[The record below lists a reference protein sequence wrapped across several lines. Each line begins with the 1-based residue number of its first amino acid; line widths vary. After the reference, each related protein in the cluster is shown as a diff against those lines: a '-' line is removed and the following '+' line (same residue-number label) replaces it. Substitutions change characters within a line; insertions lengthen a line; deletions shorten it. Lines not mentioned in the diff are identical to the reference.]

1 MGKERY
7 DYLIKGGRLLGA
19 RDGKEGIRDVAVTGR
34 RIARIGTI
42 PETDARMTINA
53 AGCVVTPGLIDFHAH
68 LSPFSEIGVY
78 PEPACFPSGVT
89 TAVDAGS
96 AGASNYPIL
105 RTGAYSTHV
114 NVYAFLNVCSTGL
127 ATRSFLENL
136 EPGRFNRGR
145 IRELFRQYGRTELLG
160 LKVRQSQEIVGEL
173 GLEPM
178 KAALEL
184 AGELDVPLMVHIT
197 NPPCPLDEL
206 IDLLR
211 PGDIVTHAYQ
221 DSHSTIL
228 GPDGR
233 VSAAVRAAR
242 ERGVLFDVANANAHF
257 SFRVARAAIA
267 EGFLPD
273 TISTDLTNMGLFRR
287 PNAYNLLH
295 IMSKYLN
302 MGLTLEQIIERT
314 TQIPARIIGRPEL
327 GFLAEDGV
335 ADIAVFRQ
343 EDREIEYGTGRGATA
358 EILKGTTMLRT
369 MLTMREGAL
378 VYRDQ
383 AF

>member
-1 MGKERY
+1 M
-7 DYLIKGGRLLGA
+7 
-19 RDGKEGIRDVAVTGR
+19 
-34 RIARIGTI
+34 
-42 PETDARMTINA
+42 
-53 AGCVVTPGLIDFHAH
+53 
-68 LSPFSEIGVY
+68 
-78 PEPACFPSGVT
+78 
-89 TAVDAGS
+89 
-96 AGASNYPIL
+96 
-105 RTGAYSTHV
+105 
-114 NVYAFLNVCSTGL
+114 
-127 ATRSFLENL
+127 
-136 EPGRFNRGR
+136 
-145 IRELFRQYGRTELLG
+145 
-160 LKVRQSQEIVGEL
+160 
-173 GLEPM
+173 
-178 KAALEL
+178 
-184 AGELDVPLMVHIT
+184 
-197 NPPCPLDEL
+197 
-206 IDLLR
+206 
-211 PGDIVTHAYQ
+211 THAYQ

-242 ERGVLFDVANANAHF
+242 ERGVLFDFAIANAHF

>member
-1 MGKERY
+1 MGKDRY
-7 DYLIKGGRLLGA
+7 DYLIKGGRLLCAADGEDGV
-19 RDGKEGIRDVAVTGR
+19 RDIAVTGR

-42 PETDARMTINA
+42 PETDAKMTIRA
-53 AGCVVTPGLIDFHAH
+53 DGCLVTPGLIDMHAH

-105 RTGAYSTHV
+105 RAGAYGTHV
-114 NVYAFLNVCSTGL
+114 NIYAFLNVCSTGL
-127 ATRSFLENL
+127 ATRSFHENL
-136 EPGRFNRGR
+136 EPGRYDRDK
-145 IRELFRQYGRTELLG
+145 IRELFRQYGGRELLG
-160 LKVRQSQEIVGEL
+160 LKVRQSAELVGDL
-173 GLEPM
+173 GLAPM

-184 AGELDVPLMVHIT
+184 SGELGAPLMVHIT
-197 NPPCPLDEL
+197 NPPCQLDEL
-206 IDLLR
+206 VDLLG

-233 VSAAVRAAR
+233 VSPAVRAAR
-242 ERGVLFDVANANAHF
+242 ERGVIFDVANANAHF

-267 EGFLPD
+267 DGFLPD
-273 TISTDLTNMGLFRR
+273 TISTDLTNMGLYRR
-287 PNAYNLLH
+287 PNAFNLLH

-302 MGLTLEQIIERT
+302 LGLTLEQVIERT
-314 TQIPARIIGRPEL
+314 TRNPARIIGRPEL
-327 GFLAEDGV
+327 GCLAEGGV

-343 EDREIEYGTGRGATA
+343 EDREIDYGTGRGATA
-358 EILKGTTMLRT
+358 EILRGSTMLRT
-369 MLTMREGAL
+369 MLTMWEGAL

>member
-1 MGKERY
+1 MHNARY
-7 DYLIKGGRLLGA
+7 DYLIKGGRLLCAADG
-19 RDGKEGIRDVAVTGR
+19 RDGLLDVAVTGR
-34 RIARIGTI
+34 RIAKIGSI
-42 PETDARMTINA
+42 PEADAKMTINA
-53 AGCVVTPGLIDFHAH
+53 AGCVVVPGLIDMHAH

-89 TAVDAGS
+89 TVVDAGS

-105 RTGAYSTHV
+105 RQGAYSTHV
-114 NVYAFLNVCSTGL
+114 NAYAFLNVCSTGL

-136 EPGRFNRGR
+136 EPSRYNRGK
-145 IRELFRQYGRTELLG
+145 ICELFRQYGKKELLG
-160 LKVRQSQEIVGEL
+160 LKVRQSAEIVGSL

-178 KAALEL
+178 KAALAL
-184 AGELDVPLMVHIT
+184 AQEIGVPLMVHIT
-197 NPPCPLDEL
+197 NPPCSLEEL
-206 IDLLR
+206 VDLLR

-242 ERGVLFDVANANAHF
+242 ERGVIFDVANANAHF
-257 SFRVARAAIA
+257 SFRVARAAIDD
-267 EGFLPD
+267 GFLPD
-273 TISTDLTNMGLFRR
+273 TISTDLTNMGLFHR

-302 MGLTLEQIIERT
+302 LGLTLEQVIERT
-314 TQIPARIIGRPEL
+314 TRNPARIIGRPEL
-327 GFLAEDGV
+327 GCLAEGGV

-343 EDREIEYGTGRGATA
+343 EDREIDYGTGRGTTA
-358 EILKGTTMLRT
+358 EILRGSIMLRT